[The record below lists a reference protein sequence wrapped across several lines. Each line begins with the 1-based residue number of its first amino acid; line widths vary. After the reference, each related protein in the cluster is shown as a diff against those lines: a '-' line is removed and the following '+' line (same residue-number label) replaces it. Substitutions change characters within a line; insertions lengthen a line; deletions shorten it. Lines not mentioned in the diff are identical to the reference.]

1 MGIKETTKSIERAM
15 RSYWATFESLAEI
28 FYRLPLGLK
37 LLFSSIVFAFT
48 AYIAAVVVL
57 AIAIMDLK

>member
-1 MGIKETTKSIERAM
+1 MGIKETTKSIGRAM

-28 FYRLPLGLK
+28 FYRLPLDLK
-37 LLFSSIVFAFT
+37 LLFSSLVFAFT
-48 AYIAAVVVL
+48 FSIAAVVVL